1 VAGPTTTL
9 QQEAALE
16 ASDQV
21 RTVAGLVAVACL
33 GMVVLD
39 TVREAK
45 AEAVPEEA
53 AAVRAAG
60 RAMVTREVV
69 AAVWETTTTIREA
82 EAVNMVSRC
91 LCVRYA
97 DLGRTGTPFGAT
109 SSCAGSVPARVC
121 FQQSRS
127 CLFLSSM
134 GISASTNLCL
144 FQVNHISSS

>member
-1 VAGPTTTL
+1 MIYFGYP
-9 QQEAALE
+9 
-16 ASDQV
+16 
-21 RTVAGLVAVACL
+21 
-33 GMVVLD
+33 LD
-39 TVREAK
+39 IHGWKPKSETESETK
-45 AEAVPEEA
+45 PKPEPEN
-53 AAVRAAG
+53 RGRKTNTKPDPLPSLG

-69 AAVWETTTTIREA
+69 AAVWETTAAIWEA